1 MTDAK
6 CGNDI
11 EPNMRVRILDPLID
25 QLKLGAEMVFDL
37 VDGYFY

>member
-6 CGNDI
+6 CGNEI
-11 EPNMRVRILDPLID
+11 EPNMSVRVLHPLID